1 MATKT
6 ASRTTMIQAATS
18 FAALC
23 SGLAPVGAVAAPP
36 APTLISGKI
45 DSQVIHIGAIPVA
58 PKLTLDLHGETE
70 RVFLSYTGPNGQ
82 PFTDSFYSS
91 EPNGKST
98 FDGVAVGGT
107 FSPYAPPGTWTLS
120 TVELCSAK
128 ACSGYTG
135 STLAPLFPSLT
146 FTVVNSHYDNTPPTI
161 NSAVIETPTI
171 PASNNAKIEVDT
183 NLQDDRSGVVQA
195 EIEFNNG
202 SDYNLL
208 VGNQLTYPIKS
219 AAPYKLVDY
228 CRCKGYPTGTY
239 TAVRLIIRDAAGNT
253 TLITDAGQIS
263 TLFNG
268 QTTITVGD

>member
-1 MATKT
+1 
-6 ASRTTMIQAATS
+6 MIQAATS

-58 PKLTLDLHGETE
+58 PRLTLDLHGETE

-91 EPNGKST
+91 EPSGKST

-120 TVELCSAK
+120 TVEICSDK
-128 ACSGYTG
+128 ACNTYTG

-146 FTVVNSHYDNTPPTI
+146 FTVINSHYDNTPPTI

-171 PASNNAKIEVDT
+171 SASNTAKIEVDT
-183 NLQDDRSGVVQA
+183 NLQDDMSGVVTA

-208 VGNQLTYPIKS
+208 VENQLTYPIKS
-219 AAPYKLVDY
+219 AASYEACFLLPVQGLPHRHLHG
-228 CRCKGYPTGTY
+228 CSG
-239 TAVRLIIRDAAGNT
+239 A
-253 TLITDAGQIS
+253 TLG
-263 TLFNG
+263 
-268 QTTITVGD
+268 